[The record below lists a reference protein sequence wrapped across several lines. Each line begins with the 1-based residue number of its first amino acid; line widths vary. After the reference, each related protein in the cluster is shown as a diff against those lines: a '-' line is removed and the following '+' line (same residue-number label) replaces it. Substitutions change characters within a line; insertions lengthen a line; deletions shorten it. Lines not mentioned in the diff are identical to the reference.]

1 MPNFSISE
9 SSEFTRAD
17 LVGLYASVG
26 WSGYAN
32 DPDLLMRAIQHS
44 SYIVSARDLT
54 GKLVGLARVIS
65 DDVSICYL
73 QDTLVGPDNQRA
85 GIGRALVKQ
94 VLTRYGHVRQ
104 KVLITG
110 DELGQRAFYE
120 SVGFIEAHD
129 FKPTPLRA
137 FIQIGTQ

>member
-1 MPNFSISE
+1 
-9 SSEFTRAD
+9 
-17 LVGLYASVG
+17 
-26 WSGYAN
+26 
-32 DPDLLMRAIQHS
+32 MRAIQHS
-44 SYIVSARDLT
+44 SYIVLARNLT
-54 GKLVGLARVIS
+54 GELVGLARVIS

-94 VLTRYGHVRQ
+94 VLTRHGHVRQ
-104 KVLITG
+104 KVLITD

-120 SVGFIEAHD
+120 SIGFIEAHD
-129 FKPTPLRA
+129 FKATPLRE